1 MYIFVTEPKTNE
13 QCSKKIMMMKSLLSF
28 LKRNQAHSVTPSRMN
43 NLSLRYHKKYFVKFL
58 DNLFDCKFYRNY
70 PCKYTDAGGM
80 FSGSTWN
87 TSIYIINL
95 DCIRSDNDVIFIII
109 HNNIVYLPQKYYD
122 EIIEVF
128 PMEFKEFE
136 MYLLRYFSHVMSL
149 YSHSYPYINSIEIVH
164 NPHRALDKILYQES
178 QNKNRQIQTL

>member
-70 PCKYTDAGGM
+70 PCKWMDYGGIV
-80 FSGSTWN
+80 SGSTWN
-87 TSIYIINL
+87 NSVYIINL
-95 DCIRSDNDVIFIII
+95 DCIKSDDDAILIII

-122 EIIEVF
+122 EIIDVF
-128 PMEFKEFE
+128 PMEFKEFQT
-136 MYLLRYFSHVMSL
+136 YLLRYFSHVMSL
-149 YSHSYPYINSIEIVH
+149 YSHSYPYINSIEIVNYSH
-164 NPHRALDKILYQES
+164 YAIDKILYTEL